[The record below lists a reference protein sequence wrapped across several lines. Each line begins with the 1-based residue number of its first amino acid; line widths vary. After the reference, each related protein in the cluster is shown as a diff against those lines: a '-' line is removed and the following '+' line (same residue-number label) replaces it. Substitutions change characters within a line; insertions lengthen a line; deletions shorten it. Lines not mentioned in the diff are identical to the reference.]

1 MAISLP
7 ARRPFSWKVWLFVLV
22 LVILSSYAIIPYSS
36 TLTSTTYRP
45 DELPGVIVLTLL
57 NALAVTGVLAG
68 IGLFFASRIGLG
80 LPLVE
85 GWVKREA
92 SCLQLVGRFRRAF
105 GLSVLVGV
113 VAGLVII
120 ALDTFVFGPPLAAE
134 LDQLG
139 IVIPA
144 TVQPPAWQ
152 GFLASFTGGVNEEV
166 VFRLFGVSLLG
177 WLGSLVSRDSE
188 GRPKPLVLW
197 IANVVVAVAFGLDHL
212 PATAAIGLPIDA
224 LVVSRA
230 IVLNGIGGVA
240 FGWLYWRRGLE
251 SAMVSHFSA
260 DIVLHVLLAL

>member
-1 MAISLP
+1 MAVSLP
-7 ARRPFSWKVWLFVLV
+7 ARRPFNWKIWLSVLV
-22 LVILSSYAIIPYSS
+22 LVIPSSYAIIPYSS
-36 TLTSTTYRP
+36 TLTSTTYKP
-45 DELPGVIVLTLL
+45 DELPGVIVMTLV
-57 NALAVTGVLAG
+57 NALILGALAG
-68 IGLFFASRIGLG
+68 VGLFLASRIGLG
-80 LPLVE
+80 LPFVE
-85 GWVKREA
+85 GWVKREPT
-92 SCLQLVGRFRRAF
+92 QIRFRRVF

-120 ALDTFVFGPPLAAE
+120 VLDTFVFGPPLAAE
-134 LDQLG
+134 LDRLG

-166 VFRLFGVSLLG
+166 MFRLFGVSSLA

-197 IANVVVAVAFGLDHL
+197 IAIVVVAGAFGLAHL
-212 PATAAIGLPIDA
+212 PATAAIGLPIDT

-251 SAMVSHFSA
+251 SAMMGHFSA
-260 DIVLHVLLAL
+260 DIVLHVLLVLV